1 MRALILC
8 ALAGRCV
15 AADARDAGPTAVTG
29 IYIETSDGSSTGD
42 AVDPVHPRLD
52 LGGLELLTTGEST
65 GGSTGEDSTSA
76 DLPTT
81 SGATSTGELRTSTGD
96 WSTSTVEDVSTSAAS
111 TSGTSTGGEEST
123 DESTT
128 SEPLTDCPC
137 EDGADNVCDLSP
149 GTCSATIPGGYCDPD
164 GDGAYF
170 DGDFTLGWTEY
181 QAKCD

>member
-1 MRALILC
+1 MLC

-52 LGGLELLTTGEST
+52 LGGLKLLTTGEST
-65 GGSTGEDSTSA
+65 GGSTGEDSTST

-96 WSTSTVEDVSTSAAS
+96 WSTSTGEDVSTGVAS
-111 TSGTSTGGEEST
+111 TSGTSTGVEEST
-123 DESTT
+123 G
-128 SEPLTDCPC
+128 EPLTDCPC
-137 EDGADNVCDLSP
+137 EDGADNVCDLAP
-149 GTCSATIPGGYCDPD
+149 GTCSATLPGGYCDPD

-170 DGDFTLGWTEY
+170 DGDFTLGWKEY